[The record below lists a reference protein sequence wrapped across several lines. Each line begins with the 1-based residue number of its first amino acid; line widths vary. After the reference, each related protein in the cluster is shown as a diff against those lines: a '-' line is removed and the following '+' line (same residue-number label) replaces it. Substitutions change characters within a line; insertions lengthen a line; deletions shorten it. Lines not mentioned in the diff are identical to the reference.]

1 MGKDRTAQRLKG
13 NAQPA
18 SSAKAQL
25 ATAAAAG
32 ARTASPIPGGFI
44 GFSAF
49 ADSFT
54 PSAATTAPTPPPTVT
69 SSLSAD
75 NLLALAADPAV
86 PADLVVVF
94 RKLAKREAIT
104 KVKALEE
111 LREYLAGGSGNYDV
125 LLLLWPSV
133 FNRLG
138 IDADKRVR
146 ALTFEIHALLVNFG
160 KKKVAPMLKDLITTW
175 TLGRF
180 DKDVEAQAN
189 NAFLSAFPPGKHA
202 NVIKFCWE
210 TLMNDLS
217 DLILVKTPETLSDP
231 RFHTK
236 EEMDQKYARVVYCS
250 LCATGYLL
258 DFDTDIPLISSP
270 NLITHLKSPF
280 APIRRAMG
288 MLTKSLLKA
297 GAEVPWRMDLIKLVW
312 DERFAAV
319 TTEWWEALLLLFKQ
333 TPGWAAEVAADK
345 QFPKITK
352 RLLAFITES
361 APAQP
366 QVYPALTVFLS
377 LFLATIDLRAVW
389 KALRDSSRLGKVT
402 VPAAPAYWLFVRDVL
417 LLMRKH
423 NDAGPTDAVME
434 LVQGYLRKNEWTAAV
449 IDDRPVLNAITVP
462 APDTAAR
469 VAQYIKEN
477 MAFVAAKRTVALLT
491 ALQAPDALAAVAQD
505 ARQML
510 DKMAD
515 LAVAHQLTALVAHAR
530 KLHVDGIAPLTAD
543 HVQRAWAHCAECTT
557 QTLALLAPGDD
568 AAIAWLVEQYTADAR
583 YPLHEL
589 LSHVPKATSPALTR
603 FVMDHLDAE
612 HLPVLRVVSQG
623 LVDRD
628 SLFDQIVARDLVD
641 LLPLVLAAR
650 HVRSLRVAAWCLRRC
665 NDEQWTQLGVDV
677 DLTETVVDWLLDD
690 TVSAVEWAG
699 SFARAGKPYTALV
712 DSRVVDRLAHAP
724 ITTVR
729 CGFLDVVEMDETQAV
744 SAGLVVKLRDLLTR
758 EPDLGNPDSIEW
770 LHLVALVAAV
780 DDAPLPIAA
789 VSQEVF
795 AELLRDFYDP
805 VRGAPTAAELAAMV
819 LVAQRACPTMAVIM
833 PLLDTATSTDAQRV
847 LAAVLAGAKPDSA
860 VLDTKCDEWMRQ
872 VLTKHSVEHLML
884 LNALEYVPHGIDDA
898 ALVDAAFEFLGTE
911 SMVCHVHVAMFL
923 RRYPTDQAAQF
934 AYAWLELDAVHPL
947 ATALV
952 EQVMELVATI
962 EVGDDEREFITTRA
976 VELWLDGKTAVPSLS
991 SYVAELQS
999 GLFDEGRL
1007 YEQLASPIRHV
1018 QVAAFRILFR
1028 KIGLK
1033 VQELSLQLEI
1043 NNYDELAKDI
1053 QLLAN
1058 LVALLAD
1065 PTAKHSAHDEWTWL
1079 LAWALVF
1086 RHFASATLQLK
1097 VFWMDTVKIDD
1108 LLPYLIDHLDV
1119 AKNLGLWDVTQ
1130 IEPSGWLLVDDEDV
1144 EFHDRER
1151 ELLCAYLYFQALV
1164 HTPALVRAWWTECR
1178 DRQLCKAVEKVTTA
1192 HFSPLIL
1199 DQELEA
1205 LDTTMTDLSVKV
1217 QRSPSGAQVTAVYA
1231 IEDAELA
1238 LQVTLPSTYP
1248 LRNVEV
1254 SGGDR
1259 VAVSESKWRAW
1270 LLSCKSILAVQ
1281 NASIADALAIFLRN
1295 IQLHL
1300 QGVAECAICYSIVSL
1315 GDKSLPTK
1323 PCRTCKHKFHGSCL
1337 YKWFKSSPQSTC
1349 PLCRSMF

>member
-25 ATAAAAG
+25 ATTTATG

-54 PSAATTAPTPPPTVT
+54 SPATAASTTPPPTVA

-111 LREYLAGGSGNYDV
+111 LREYLAGGAGNFDV
-125 LLLLWPSV
+125 LLPLWPSV

-138 IDADKRVR
+138 IDVDKRVR
-146 ALTFEIHALLVNFG
+146 ALTFEIHASLVNFG

-189 NAFLSAFPPGKHA
+189 SAFLSVFPPERHA
-202 NVIKFCWE
+202 NVVKFCWE

-236 EEMDQKYARVVYCS
+236 EEMDQKYARVVYSS
-250 LCATGYLL
+250 LCAAGYLL
-258 DFDTDIPLISSP
+258 NFDTDIPLISSP
-270 NLITHLKSPF
+270 NLTKHLKSPF

-288 MLTKSLLKA
+288 MLTKSLLKT
-297 GAEVPWRMDLIKLVW
+297 GAEVPWRMDLVKLVW
-312 DERFAAV
+312 DERVAAV

-333 TPGWAAEVAADK
+333 TPAWAAEVAADK

-377 LFLATIDLRAVW
+377 LFLSTIDLRAVW

-417 LLMRKH
+417 VLMRKH
-423 NDAGPTDAVME
+423 NDAGPTDAAME

-449 IDDRPVLNAITVP
+449 MT
-462 APDTAAR
+462 TARAER
-469 VAQYIKEN
+469 DHGPGTRYGPRASRSILRRTWRLSPP
-477 MAFVAAKRTVALLT
+477 KRTVALLT
-491 ALQAPDALAAVAQD
+491 ALQAPDALASVAQD

-510 DKMAD
+510 DKVAD

-530 KLHVDGIAPLTAD
+530 KSHVEGIAPLTAD
-543 HVQRAWAHCAECTT
+543 HVQSAWAHCAECTT
-557 QTLALLAPGDD
+557 QALALLAPGDD
-568 AAIAWLVEQYTADAR
+568 AAIAWLAEQYAADAR
-583 YPLHEL
+583 YQLHEL
-589 LSHVPKATSPALTR
+589 LSHVPKAVSPALTR

-612 HLPVLRVVSQG
+612 HLPVLRVASQG

-628 SLFDQIVARDLVD
+628 ALFDQIVARDLVD
-641 LLPLVLAAR
+641 LPPLILAAG

-665 NDEQWTQLGVDV
+665 NDEQWAQLGVDV

-690 TVSAVEWAG
+690 TMSAVDWAG

-729 CGFLDVVEMDETQAV
+729 RGFLDVVEVDETQMV
-744 SAGLVVKLRDLLTR
+744 PMGLVAKLRDLLAR
-758 EPDLGNPDSIEW
+758 EPDLGNPDSTEW

-780 DDAPLPIAA
+780 DNKPLPIAS
-789 VSQEVF
+789 VSREVF
-795 AELLRDFYDP
+795 AELLHDHYDP
-805 VRGAPTAAELAAMV
+805 ARGAPTAAELAALV
-819 LVAQRACPTMAVIM
+819 LIAQSARPTMATIM
-833 PLLDTATSTDAQRV
+833 LLLDAATSTDAQRV

-860 VLDTKCDEWMRQ
+860 VLDTKCDEWMRR
-872 VLTKHSVEHLML
+872 VLETHSVEHLML

-898 ALVDAAFEFLGTE
+898 ALVDAAFEFLGAE
-911 SMVCHVHVAMFL
+911 SMVLHVHVAMFL

-934 AYAWLELDAVHPL
+934 AYAWLELNAVHPL
-947 ATALV
+947 ATAMV
-952 EQVMELVATI
+952 EQVMELVVTI

-976 VELWLDGKTAVPSLS
+976 VELWLEGRTTAASLS

-1053 QLLAN
+1053 QLHAN
-1058 LVALLAD
+1058 LVTLLAD
-1065 PTAKHSAHDEWTWL
+1065 PTAKHSVHDEWTWL

-1108 LLPYLIDHLDV
+1108 LLSYLIDHLDV
-1119 AKNLGLWDVTQ
+1119 AKNLGLWDVTH
-1130 IEPSGWLLVDDEDV
+1130 IEPSGWLLVDDEDA

-1164 HTPALVRAWWTECR
+1164 HTPALARAWWTECR
-1178 DRQLCKAVEKVTTA
+1178 DRQLCKAVDKVTTA

-1205 LDTTMTDLSVKV
+1205 LDMTVTDLSVKV